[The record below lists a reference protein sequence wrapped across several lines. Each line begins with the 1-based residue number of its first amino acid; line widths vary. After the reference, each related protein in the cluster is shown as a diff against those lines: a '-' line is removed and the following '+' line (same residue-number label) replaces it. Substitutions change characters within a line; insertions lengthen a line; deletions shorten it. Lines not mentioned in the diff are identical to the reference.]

1 MCVRGEDLE
10 GRKKVGS
17 DWAKNF
23 DLSMV
28 RGGYSGTDNRIVDFF
43 WFTFCQVL
51 IFFCLNYQ
59 MILI

>member
-43 WFTFCQVL
+43 
-51 IFFCLNYQ
+51 
-59 MILI
+59 